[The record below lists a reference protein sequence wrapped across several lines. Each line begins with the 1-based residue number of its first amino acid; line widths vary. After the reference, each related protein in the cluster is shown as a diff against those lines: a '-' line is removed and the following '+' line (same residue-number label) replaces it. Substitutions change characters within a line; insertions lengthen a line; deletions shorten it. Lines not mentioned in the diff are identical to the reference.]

1 MDPFD
6 KTQTDPIWQRVW
18 NHQPLTP
25 PAPPE
30 PVRPTPPP
38 RPAPPRPRPPAPVP
52 PPRPMPPQPA
62 PPVRPG
68 VTWTSQELLHQS
80 RAEADFGRR
89 SLALSRTMG
98 ARGRIA
104 LTQISRQAMERSACL
119 RGMARPEQRG
129 QPDRSR
135 QPEPRRESTERALFQ
150 LLTQARQF
158 EGLYAAP
165 HPDNGRR
172 FPPLLRSSAI
182 PGLRCPP
189 SGEWRPTVRPPQ
201 RRLRP
206 GPRWYTYKRR
216 PVRC

>member
-89 SLALSRTMG
+89 SLALSRTMV
-98 ARGRIA
+98 ANGRIA
-104 LTQISRQAMERSACL
+104 
-119 RGMARPEQRG
+119 
-129 QPDRSR
+129 
-135 QPEPRRESTERALFQ
+135 
-150 LLTQARQF
+150 
-158 EGLYAAP
+158 
-165 HPDNGRR
+165 
-172 FPPLLRSSAI
+172 
-182 PGLRCPP
+182 
-189 SGEWRPTVRPPQ
+189 
-201 RRLRP
+201 
-206 GPRWYTYKRR
+206 
-216 PVRC
+216 

>member
-52 PPRPMPPQPA
+52 PPRPMPPQPV

-158 EGLYAAP
+158 EGLYAASQN
-165 HPDNGRR
+165 HPMYGSVFAQFRQELTQTIRILLLLLGGLGR
-172 FPPLLRSSAI
+172 
-182 PGLRCPP
+182 
-189 SGEWRPTVRPPQ
+189 
-201 RRLRP
+201 
-206 GPRWYTYKRR
+206 
-216 PVRC
+216 